1 MMKSILSFFSKQ
13 VDNNGVN
20 TVDATL
26 TPATGATTSA
36 SKLKRATS
44 SADRPNTPKR
54 LRRQIP
60 VVTDKTKKDDLIT
73 EIQYWD
79 PYAKN
84 LGPKSQEQLCATLA
98 LGWTLHTSPE
108 YQAMMEEESKKK
120 VKEEED

>member
-13 VDNNGVN
+13 D
-20 TVDATL
+20 DK
-26 TPATGATTSA
+26 TPAIRDRTSA
-36 SKLKRATS
+36 SNLKRATS
-44 SADRPNTPKR
+44 SADRPDTPKR
-54 LRRQIP
+54 VRRQIP
-60 VVTDKTKKDDLIT
+60 VVTDKTKKDDLIA

-84 LGPKSQEQLCATLA
+84 LGPKSQEQLRATLA